1 MGFSGSPDGLDRI
14 AVGRIGEDIAAEYLI
29 ANGYEIIG
37 RNVTIAGG
45 EIDILATDGRVT
57 AVVEVKTRTMED
69 VFRPRDALTWTK
81 AKQLKKLA
89 QALLSRNKE
98 LLKRPV
104 RFDLIEVVFDQ
115 KKMEAERVDHHKRYF
130 D

>member
-1 MGFSGSPDGLDRI
+1 MGYPEQQDGLSRI
-14 AVGRIGEDIAAEYLI
+14 EIGRIGEDLAAEYLI
-29 ANGYEIIG
+29 SAGYEIIG

-57 AVVEVKTRTMED
+57 AVVEVKTRTTDD

-89 QALLSRNKE
+89 QALLSRNRE

-104 RFDLIEVVFDQ
+104 RFDLIEVVLDQ
-115 KKMEAERVDHHKRYF
+115 RNHSAERVDHHKRYF